1 VQAFVV
7 RVWVPDRPGALGQI
21 ASRIGAVRGD
31 VIGIEILERGA
42 GRAIDELVV
51 ALPEADLLSLL
62 ATEIGQV
69 DGVKVE
75 DIRPVVGERHDPAIG
90 PLEIAT
96 RLAGAGE
103 GLLQVLVD
111 DVAVE
116 FDADWVIVVHA
127 GPPPQRAA
135 GHGDAPST
143 AWLAAFV
150 EGARHLSAAALD
162 GAPDD
167 IAWAPLGG
175 GGTAVVLGR
184 KGRPMRWRERR
195 QLTELGRL
203 AGALLARSAS
213 VLDHPVA

>member
-1 VQAFVV
+1 MQAFVV

-51 ALPEADLLSLL
+51 ALPEADLLTLL

-75 DIRPVVGERHDPAIG
+75 DIRPVSGERHDPAIG

-96 RLAGAGE
+96 RLAEAGDA
-103 GLLQVLVD
+103 LAQVLVD
-111 DVAVE
+111 DLSVE
-116 FDADWVIVVHA
+116 FDADWVIVLQP
-127 GPPPQRAA
+127 GPPVLRLA
-135 GHGDAPST
+135 GRGDAPST
-143 AWLAAFV
+143 PWLAAFV
-150 EGARHLSAAALD
+150 EGARHLSAAAAD

-175 GGTAVVLGR
+175 DGTAVVLGR

-203 AGALLARSAS
+203 VAALGARQGSA
-213 VLDHPVA
+213 LRHPVS